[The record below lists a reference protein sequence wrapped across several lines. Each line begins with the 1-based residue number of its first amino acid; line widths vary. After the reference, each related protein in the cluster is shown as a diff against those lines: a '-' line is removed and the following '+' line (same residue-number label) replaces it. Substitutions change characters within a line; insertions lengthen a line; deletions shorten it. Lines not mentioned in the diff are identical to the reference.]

1 MFLDTWLSLDRA
13 SACGVLGRRF
23 KSDRARLLYYFSNLL
38 KFTSFLNNIL
48 FQNDV
53 MSRKDF
59 DNSSILVK
67 DIMTK
72 IIISV
77 NTETTVFQV
86 AKMMEQSGIGAVLVK
101 KDGHLSGIITD
112 RDYATKIVSHKL
124 SSDTSVETVMSSPL
138 VTINYDESISAA
150 AQRMTTKKIRKLAV
164 TDNGNIVGLVTS
176 TDLVTQL
183 TK

>member
-13 SACGVLGRRF
+13 SACGVLGHRF

-53 MSRKDF
+53 MSREDF

-183 TK
+183 TR